1 MLKPFQKKFVPRRSF
16 SILTTVT
23 VTAIAIATVTTI
35 AIG

>member
-16 SILTTVT
+16 SILTT
-23 VTAIAIATVTTI
+23 AIAIATVTTI

>member
-23 VTAIAIATVTTI
+23 AIAIATVTTI